1 MAYSRSILKGFLN
14 ICKRLSLGNRCKY
27 LTAEQQAMRTAVL
40 ATEVKLDD
48 EDVISTFFAELDTNA
63 SLAQLLLP

>member
-1 MAYSRSILKGFLN
+1 
-14 ICKRLSLGNRCKY
+14 
-27 LTAEQQAMRTAVL
+27 MRMAVL

-48 EDVISTFFAELDTNA
+48 EDVISTFSAELDTNA